1 MANKKNKNNRRNNT
15 HKSVYV
21 KKKLPPRN
29 IEKQH
34 NTEGQQSDNTEEQQ
48 SDNEEE
54 EVAMFEGSR
63 VINLE
68 KLQQY
73 TDNLIAH
80 ATHCDGSITLT
91 GETRDGLA
99 SVLSCHCSTCQ
110 DTITFETSK
119 KVKGPR
125 GYRRWECN
133 LGAVWGQ
140 MSTGGGHTQLEESMS
155 VVGIPVMTKASFVH
169 TERDIGELWMRELQ
183 ELMRQAGREERRIAI
198 EKNSFHEDVPAI
210 TVIVDGG
217 WSKRAHKHSYNA
229 KSGVGIIL
237 ARRQERC
244 YTWVFAISTV
254 MHVPGR
260 SHTKSA
266 TKTGHNPLLRWKLIY
281 FWMVFWKLKEFTGCD
296 TPDLLGMEIVPFILP

>member
-229 KSGVGIIL
+229 KSGVGIIIG
-237 ARRQERC
+237 QETGKMLYLGVRNKYCSRKIPHQVC
-244 YTWVFAISTV
+244 YKNWSRSSSEMETDTGPIITV
-254 MHVPGR
+254 CQRTNVLPH
-260 SHTKSA
+260 A
-266 TKTGHNPLLRWKLIY
+266 Q
-281 FWMVFWKLKEFTGCD
+281 CD
-296 TPDLLGMEIVPFILP
+296 HPFFS